1 MNHKFDDLHTALEP
15 IVAKKIEI
23 LKNIIQDKNDFYFE
37 FEFDHIKN
45 MGICYDYGWNKNNRF
60 EICYYDTR
68 TRLHQIR
75 TYFI

>member
-23 LKNIIQDKNDFYFE
+23 LKTIIQDKNDFYFE

-45 MGICYDYGWNKNNRF
+45 MGFCYDNGWNKTGRF
-60 EICYYDTR
+60 EICYYDMR
-68 TRLHQIR
+68 DCLHQIR